1 MKKKKC
7 LIGAL
12 IIGLVLSS
20 CGSKTS
26 GSIDFDTLINE
37 DYTKVKSDYP
47 GANFYAAQATVDSLD
62 LTRVLE
68 VSYVYLVGQD
78 SVLFNTYTPD
88 ESSISEVRYGFWPGD
103 LAMDPEM
110 IKVGYLEA
118 VDILLN
124 DSTVLIPPTTRM
136 ILHNPTGQEFP
147 SYVFGDPQA
156 ETLIAVNSGTG
167 EVEVWENIK
176 DEPISWDEGE
186 WSWYEEED
194 PDTTTTVDL
203 DSGIVE

>member
-1 MKKKKC
+1 MKKC

-12 IIGLVLSS
+12 IGLVLSS

-78 SVLFNTYTPD
+78 SVLFNTYALD
-88 ESSISEVRYGFWPGD
+88 ESSISEVRHGFWPGD